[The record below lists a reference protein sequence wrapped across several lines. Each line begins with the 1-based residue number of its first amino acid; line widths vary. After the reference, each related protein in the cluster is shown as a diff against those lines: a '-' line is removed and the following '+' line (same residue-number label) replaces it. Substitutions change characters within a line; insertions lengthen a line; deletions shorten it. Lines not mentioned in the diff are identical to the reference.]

1 MTPRTI
7 HRALAATTT
16 ATARVVLGVLSR
28 PRSDAGGAFGVADD
42 DESWDP
48 G

>member
-7 HRALAATTT
+7 HRTLATTT
-16 ATARVVLGVLSR
+16 AVTARVVLSVLSR
-28 PRSDAGGAFGVADD
+28 PRPDAGGAFGVADD